1 MRIQQFVE
9 MIVSIGDRV
18 FFRYADQ
25 LFTEC
30 HPEKYSPAIVTFVY
44 DLRDGVVDLIV
55 FSRLKS
61 FHKTAVPY
69 WDLRT
74 VDESWVEELPEE

>member
-1 MRIQQFVE
+1 MRTQQFGE

-30 HPEKYSPAIVTFVY
+30 HPEKYSPAIVTFIY
-44 DLRDGVVDLIV
+44 DLSDDVVDLVV
-55 FSRLKS
+55 FSRTKS
-61 FHKTAVPY
+61 FHKTAIPY
-69 WDLRT
+69 WNRRT
-74 VDESWVEELPEE
+74 VDEAWVEELPEE